1 MPARRTG
8 TRLLMAL
15 VGCLLLLWYL
25 GLAAVSYW
33 ALSIL
38 RRSAPDPATALVV
51 IVAIALLTGLLSYRF
66 GTRQLLSSLEAVEL
80 PRSHAPGF
88 YRRLDGLESRMGVE
102 SPTVLIAR
110 LPMPNAFA
118 LGSARNGVV
127 VLDRS
132 LFRLLSPDELEALV
146 AHELAHLERHDAF
159 VQTLAYS
166 GFRTV
171 AGLVFLVLAPLL
183 LPIAGV
189 ARAVAW
195 MRGNPGSWSRTVF
208 GRLLALIEG
217 GVVVVF
223 LLVTLVVRAHSRRRE
238 YAADDRAAAVTEKP
252 IALAR
257 ALRTIERAAAPSRG
271 LLATL
276 YVHTEEDDPLSRLLS
291 THPATDERVD
301 RLVERA
307 RGTGERSRRPMR

>member
-1 MPARRTG
+1 
-8 TRLLMAL
+8 MAL

-38 RRSAPDPATALVV
+38 RHSAPDPVATLVLIVVIALV
-51 IVAIALLTGLLSYRF
+51 TGVLSYRF
-66 GTRQLLSSLEAVEL
+66 GTRQLLASLEAVEL

-88 YRRLDGLESRMGVE
+88 HRRLDALESRMAVD

-118 LGSARNGVV
+118 LGSARNGVI

-132 LFRLLSPDELEALV
+132 LFRLLSLDELEALA

-183 LPIAGV
+183 MPIAGA

-195 MRGNPGSWSRTVF
+195 MRGNPASWSRTVF

-217 GVVVVF
+217 GVMVAF

-238 YAADDRAAAVTEKP
+238 YAADDRAAAVSEKP

-257 ALRTIERAAAPSRG
+257 ALRTIDRAAEPSRG

-276 YVHTEEDDPLSRLLS
+276 YVQTDDEDSLSRLLA
-291 THPATDERVD
+291 THPATDERIE
-301 RLVERA
+301 RLVERT
-307 RGTGERSRRPMR
+307 RDSSGRTHRPMR

>member
-1 MPARRTG
+1 MSARRTG

-33 ALSIL
+33 AVSVL
-38 RRSAPDPATALVV
+38 RRSAPDLPATLVLIAVIALV
-51 IVAIALLTGLLSYRF
+51 TGVLSYRF
-66 GTRQLLSSLEAVEL
+66 GTRQLLSRLEAVEL
-80 PRSHAPGF
+80 PQSHAPGF
-88 YRRLDGLESRMGVE
+88 YRRLDALESQMGVDT
-102 SPTVLIAR
+102 PTVLIAR

-118 LGSARNGVV
+118 LGSAHNGVI

-183 LPIAGV
+183 LPIAGI
-189 ARAVAW
+189 ARAIAW
-195 MRGNPGSWSRTVF
+195 MRGNPASWSQTAF

-217 GVVVVF
+217 GVVVGF

-238 YAADDRAAAVTEKP
+238 YAADDRAAAVTAKP

-257 ALRTIERAAAPSRG
+257 ALRTIERAAEPPRG

-276 YVHTEEDDPLSRLLS
+276 YVHSETEETLNRLFS
-291 THPATDERVD
+291 THPSTDERIE
-301 RLVERA
+301 RLVAQA
-307 RGTGERSRRPMR
+307 RESDAVR

>member
-1 MPARRTG
+1 
-8 TRLLMAL
+8 MAV
-15 VGCLLLLWYL
+15 VGCLLLVWYL

-33 ALSIL
+33 ALSVL
-38 RRSAPDPATALVV
+38 RRSAPDPGTALVV
-51 IVAIALLTGLLSYRF
+51 IVVIALLAGVLSYRF
-66 GTRQLLSSLEAVEL
+66 GTKQLLASLEAVEL
-80 PRSHAPGF
+80 PRSHAPRF
-88 YRRLDGLESRMGVE
+88 YRRLDALETRMGVD

-110 LPMPNAFA
+110 LPAPNAFA
-118 LGSARNGVV
+118 LGSARNGVI

-132 LFRLLSPDELEALV
+132 LFRLLSLDELEALV

-183 LPIAGV
+183 LSVAGA
-189 ARAVAW
+189 ARALAW
-195 MRGNPGSWSRTVF
+195 MRGTPSSWSRTAF
-208 GRLLALIEG
+208 GRLLTLIES
-217 GVVVVF
+217 GVAVAF

-238 YAADDRAAAVTEKP
+238 YAADDRAAAVSEKP

-257 ALRTIERAAAPSRG
+257 ALRTIERTAEPSRG

-276 YVHTEEDDPLSRLLS
+276 YVHTEDEDPLSRLLA
-291 THPATDERVD
+291 THPATDERID
-301 RLVERA
+301 RLVRRA
-307 RGTGERSRRPMR
+307 RDSGGQRRPPMR